1 MNPMEFTLNPNTN
14 FLTTVNVKP
23 RDLFRIEDT
32 WFLAIKD
39 DKDYFDDF
47 HGLNAIEL
55 PCCGYRA
62 FFCRFFSSIIITSD
76 MYIIDR
82 QRLQRVAILH
92 NLGRACYI
100 GSPRT
105 FNQQFVVLIVV
116 DNIVAV
122 QFLNAHGIY
131 LSFIFYIYYS
141 ISFCFCQDSKNKKI
155 KRRYKG

>member
-47 HGLNAIEL
+47 HGLNAIKL

-62 FFCRFFSSIIITSD
+62 FD
-76 MYIIDR
+76 E
-82 QRLQRVAILH
+82 
-92 NLGRACYI
+92 
-100 GSPRT
+100 
-105 FNQQFVVLIVV
+105 
-116 DNIVAV
+116 VAV
-122 QFLNAHGIY
+122 DEIVTPKGV
-131 LSFIFYIYYS
+131 SFE
-141 ISFCFCQDSKNKKI
+141 
-155 KRRYKG
+155 

>member
-55 PCCGYRA
+55 PCRGYRA
-62 FFCRFFSSIIITSD
+62 FD
-76 MYIIDR
+76 E
-82 QRLQRVAILH
+82 
-92 NLGRACYI
+92 
-100 GSPRT
+100 
-105 FNQQFVVLIVV
+105 
-116 DNIVAV
+116 VAV
-122 QFLNAHGIY
+122 DEIVTPKGV
-131 LSFIFYIYYS
+131 SFE
-141 ISFCFCQDSKNKKI
+141 
-155 KRRYKG
+155 